1 MSKTDNIVNM
11 LCLMAQ
17 KPGLTVEE
25 MAKHLNASERTIYRY
40 LNDLKKNGYH
50 LYKTEDPRSSLQ
62 RYRIAPLKL
71 TGSEALAL
79 VTTCQPFFNQKG
91 LPFSR
96 DLETAIEKIKT
107 AICHRDELE
116 HFYKMRPLY
125 TYLSNQSKDY
135 TPWEEIIHTIEEGMK
150 NNCIL
155 NAEYDSFSSDIS
167 RNRKLNPYNLFW
179 HNGNLYL
186 AAYCHKRS
194 KIRSFR
200 VDRFISL
207 VKTAQ
212 KFERNDDFNLG
223 NYLEGSWRIYR
234 GMEEVEL
241 KIFVYS
247 PTSRLFRES
256 TYHHTQ
262 KNYELEDGCL
272 ECVFEV
278 TDTPELRSWLL
289 SWGSQV
295 IIQEPKELKMDIQL
309 ELQKCLE
316 NYQCLE

>member
-1 MSKTDNIVNM
+1 MSKTDRIVNM

-25 MAKHLNASERTIYRY
+25 MAEHLNASERTVYRY

-50 LYKTEDPRSSLQ
+50 LYKTGDPRSSLQ

-79 VTTCQPFFNQKG
+79 VTACQPYLHQKG

-96 DLETAIEKIKT
+96 DLETATEKIKT
-107 AICHRDELE
+107 AICHREELE
-116 HFYKMRPLY
+116 HYYKMRPFY
-125 TYLSNQSKDY
+125 ACLSNHSKDY
-135 TPWEEIIHTIEEGMK
+135 TPWEEIIRTIEEGMK
-150 NNCIL
+150 YSFTL
-155 NAEYDSFSSDIS
+155 KADYDSFSSDIS
-167 RNRKLNPYNLFW
+167 RNRMIDPYNLFW

-186 AAYCHKRS
+186 AAFCHQRKNL
-194 KIRSFR
+194 RSFR

-207 VKTAQ
+207 VKTAH
-212 KFERNDDFNLG
+212 KFERSDNFDLE
-223 NYLEGSWRIYR
+223 NYLENSWRVYR
-234 GMEEVEL
+234 GMKEIEL
-241 KIFVYS
+241 NLLIYP

-256 TYHHTQ
+256 RYHSTQ
-262 KNYELEDGCL
+262 KNYELEEGCL

-295 IIQEPKELKMDIQL
+295 VIQEPKELRANVKK
-309 ELQKCLE
+309 ELQKCLK
-316 NYQCLE
+316 NYHDM